1 MLYLILAIISG
12 SLFSVIFKLCQNR
25 GVDSGEIILFNYIT
39 GTLFC
44 FVPIFYKVLLD
55 ADAGLESY
63 AIPFRSIALA
73 LVQGFLFFFAFWVMA
88 RSTRL
93 SGVALTTA
101 AARASLV
108 LPVLFSWLFLSQGQP
123 HWLSLGLV
131 LLAMLL
137 IVGPIDFRKHDTS
150 SHNFS
155 SDKSGKI
162 NSISALIGV
171 FLTYGISDFFLK
183 VVQRSASS
191 GVTDESVI
199 GNHLSMQM
207 GFIFISATLCSLLY
221 CIISGTFRRH
231 RITLATLV
239 WGIILGL
246 VNTACTASI
255 LKALSLIS
263 TNLFYPMYNIG
274 VVVIG
279 TMAGVFFFRE
289 KIKGIQYAGLVM
301 AVIAIAVTL
310 LK

>member
-1 MLYLILAIISG
+1 MLYLILAVISG

-25 GVDSGEIILFNYIT
+25 DVDSGEIILFNYIT

-55 ADAGLESY
+55 ADAGLASY
-63 AIPFRSIALA
+63 SIPFRSIALA
-73 LVQGFLFFFAFWVMA
+73 VVQGFLFFFAFWVMA
-88 RSTRL
+88 RSTWR

-108 LPVLFSWLFLSQGQP
+108 LPVVFSWLFLSQGQP
-123 HWLSLGLV
+123 HWLSVSLV
-131 LLAMLL
+131 LLAMVL
-137 IVGPIDFRKHDTS
+137 IVGPNDFRKHES
-150 SHNFS
+150 SS
-155 SDKSGKI
+155 SDRTGKI
-162 NSISALIGV
+162 KTISALIGV

-183 VVQRSASS
+183 VVQHSISA
-191 GVTDESVI
+191 GVTDESLVS
-199 GNHLSMQM
+199 NHLSMQM

-221 CIISGTFRRH
+221 CIFSGTFKKH
-231 RITLATLV
+231 RITLSTVV

-246 VNTACTASI
+246 VNTACTACI

-289 KIKGIQYAGLVM
+289 KIKGIQYAGLAI

-310 LK
+310 LR